1 MTLSDGS
8 LVSNIRNLI
17 RHYQKKDLKTAKN
30 LAEIMTKKFPTNNL
44 SWQILSLIFM
54 SNGEINKAHEAIK
67 NAVKINPNDYKA
79 LTNLGLILFKLGLN
93 EESILTFKKVLQINK
108 DNINSYVNLGAVY
121 QKINNFKEA
130 ETNYLKA
137 ISINPNLPIIHNNLG
152 NTLKDLNKIQEAESS
167 FNKAIELDPNYKKA
181 KENLNLLFQEKKIL
195 SFLNKK
201 KFNKSQLKENPY
213 IKSRK
218 IEPDLISSLYKIHS
232 TELNKTEGGP
242 LFGNGNTT
250 NYQLFSN
257 NFKNLKLIE
266 KDLIKIMKD
275 SVDSDIY
282 IAESFLNILRE
293 DSGSFPH
300 NHILP
305 FDINNNLINRKYS
318 LVYYISVGDQKNSKP
333 GLFKLE
339 NPEQEFLPKDGTII
353 IIPASRIHSATYNGK
368 TDRLMIGVNFYSLN

>member
-1 MTLSDGS
+1 MTISESS
-8 LVSNIRNLI
+8 LDSNINNLI
-17 RHYQKKDLKTAKN
+17 KHYQKKDFKTAKS
-30 LAEIMTKKFPTNNL
+30 LAEVMTKQFPRNNF

-54 SNGEINKAHEAIK
+54 SNGEINKAHQAIK
-67 NAVKINPNDYKA
+67 NAVKIDPNDYKA

-93 EESILTFKKVLQINK
+93 EESILTFKKVLLIDK
-108 DNINSYVNLGAVY
+108 DNLNSYINLGAVY
-121 QKINNFKEA
+121 HKMNNFKDA

-137 ISINPNLPIIHNNLG
+137 ISINPNLPIVHNNFG
-152 NTLKDLNKIQEAESS
+152 NTLKDLNKIQEAELSYK
-167 FNKAIELDPNYKKA
+167 KAVDLDPNYNKA

-195 SFLNKK
+195 SLLNKNNP
-201 KFNKSQLKENPY
+201 NKSKLKENPY
-213 IKSRK
+213 IKLRK
-218 IEPDLISSLYKIHS
+218 IEPDLISILYKIHS

-257 NFKNLKLIE
+257 NFKNLKVIE
-266 KDLIKIMKD
+266 KDLTKIMKD

-293 DSGSFPH
+293 GSGSFPH

-305 FDINNNLINRKYS
+305 FDINNNLINNKYS

-339 NPEQEFLPKDGTII
+339 NPEQEILPNDGTII

-368 TDRLMIGVNFYSLN
+368 TDRLMIGINFYSLN

>member
-1 MTLSDGS
+1 MTISESS
-8 LVSNIRNLI
+8 LDSNINNLI
-17 RHYQKKDLKTAKN
+17 KHYQKKDFKTAKS
-30 LAEIMTKKFPTNNL
+30 LAEVMTKQFPRNNF

-54 SNGEINKAHEAIK
+54 SNGEINKAHQAIK
-67 NAVKINPNDYKA
+67 NAVKIDPNDYKA

-93 EESILTFKKVLQINK
+93 EDSILTFKKVLLLNK
-108 DNINSYVNLGAVY
+108 DNLNAYINLGAVY
-121 QKINNFKEA
+121 HKMNNFKEA
-130 ETNYLKA
+130 ESNYLKA
-137 ISINPNLPIIHNNLG
+137 ISINANLPIIHNNLG

-167 FNKAIELDPNYKKA
+167 YKKAIELDQNYNKA

-195 SFLNKK
+195 SLLNK
-201 KFNKSQLKENPY
+201 NKSNKSKLKENPY

-218 IEPDLISSLYKIHS
+218 VEPDLISSLYKIHS

-257 NFKNLKLIE
+257 NFKNLKVIE
-266 KDLIKIMKD
+266 KDLNKIMKD
-275 SVDSDIY
+275 SVDSEIY

-305 FDINNNLINRKYS
+305 FDINNNLINSKYS
-318 LVYYISVGDQKNSKP
+318 LVYYISVGDQMNSKP
-333 GLFKLE
+333 GIFKLE

-353 IIPASRIHSATYNGK
+353 IIPASRIHSAEYNGK
-368 TDRLMIGVNFYSLN
+368 TDRLMIGVNFYSFN